1 MYSPRAKSHL
11 LITCQCKK
19 NITKENQQEIAFLKE
34 QDPIPTS
41 MLVMNNIKEWLKM
54 SKVTIAT
61 VERERLSIPEKMER
75 KADQQ
80 VLRAKLEA
88 RFLVINKMILKV
100 FLASKT

>member
-19 NITKENQQEIAFLKE
+19 NITKENQQEIALLKGME
-34 QDPIPTS
+34 PDPIPTS

-75 KADQQ
+75 KVDQQ

-88 RFLVINKMILKV
+88 RFLVINQMILRV
-100 FLASKT
+100 LSAS